1 MSIVC
6 IAACGVRQLVPS
18 GTWRGCRR
26 GVNIVAQRASVAMG
40 RSAMKTGWKLLAGL
54 CLALVLALPATAA
67 ESEAKPENVIVDL
80 HHMIP
85 MRDGVQLAATI
96 WRPSDQAKPL
106 PVVLVM
112 TPYISDETQ
121 ERAVKF
127 ATHGYVY
134 VSVDVRGRG
143 TSQGKFT
150 PLYGNGPDGADV
162 IAWLAKQSWCDGR
175 VVTRG
180 GSYRGMDQWQILS
193 QHPAHLAAAVPTAA
207 VYPGWDFPQPK
218 GVFVSY
224 MAQWLA
230 FTSGQTGQDNLF
242 GDGKYWESR
251 FVEAYEHNQPFNKL
265 ADLAGTNREAFL
277 QWLDHP
283 GYDAYWAAFNP
294 KPADYA
300 AIDIPILTITGYFDG
315 DQPGALR
322 YYREFMANASANAKQ
337 HFYLLMGPWDHP
349 GTRHPQEKLGGLT
362 FDKKS
367 VLDIDQLHI
376 DFFNWILKS
385 GKRPD
390 ILSHRVNYYVMGADE
405 WRHADSLENL
415 SDHTLRLY
423 LSSPDND
430 AQDVFHAGL
439 LTTKKPGEQPADSFK
454 DDPLALAPADELL
467 KGQGD
472 DPLVHSAEAF
482 KQNRLI
488 YASEPLPSSVTL
500 AGALQLLANISL
512 DTPDGDVGAEVDAI
526 LPDGRTLV
534 LGQDFVRARFRHG
547 MAKAEP
553 ATPGVIEPWRFDG
566 FYFSVRELPKG
577 TRLRVVL
584 APLNIPDLQKNYNS
598 GGRLGYET
606 AKDARTATFSVHLGP
621 QHPSYLELPLAPET
635 GSR

>member
-1 MSIVC
+1 
-6 IAACGVRQLVPS
+6 
-18 GTWRGCRR
+18 
-26 GVNIVAQRASVAMG
+26 
-40 RSAMKTGWKLLAGL
+40 MKTGSKLLAAAL
-54 CLALVLALPATAA
+54 CAWALTFSIPVSAA
-67 ESEAKPENVIVDL
+67 GKDNRENVTVDL

-96 WRPSDQAKPL
+96 WRPSDQDKPL

-112 TPYISDETQ
+112 TPYITDETQ

-143 TSQGKFT
+143 TSRGRFT

-162 IAWLAKQSWCDGR
+162 IAWLAKQPWCDGR

-180 GSYRGMDQWQILS
+180 GSYRGMDQWQILAE
-193 QHPAHLAAAVPTAA
+193 HPAHLAAAVPTAA

-230 FTSGQTGQDNLF
+230 FTSGHTGQDNLF
-242 GDGKYWESR
+242 GDGKYWETR
-251 FVEAYEHNQPFNKL
+251 FVDAYESNQPFYKL
-265 ADLAGTNREAFL
+265 ADLAGSNRASFL
-277 QWLDHP
+277 EWLDHP
-283 GYDAYWAAFNP
+283 GYDAYWARYNP
-294 KPADYA
+294 KPDDYKS
-300 AIDIPILTITGYFDG
+300 INIPILTITGYFDG

-376 DFFNWILKS
+376 DFFNWVLKG

-390 ILSHRVNYYVMGADE
+390 LLSHRVNYYVMGADE
-405 WRHADSLENL
+405 WRHADSLKDL
-415 SDHTLRLY
+415 SDHVLRLY
-423 LSSPDND
+423 LSSPDSD
-430 AQDVFHAGL
+430 AHDAFHAGF
-439 LTTKKPGEQPADSFK
+439 LTMTQPGEQPADTFT
-454 DDPLALAPADELL
+454 DDPLKLTPADELL
-467 KGQGD
+467 KDQGD
-472 DPLVHSAEAF
+472 DPLVHSAEPF
-482 KQNRLI
+482 KADRLV
-488 YASEPLPSSVTL
+488 YVSDRLPKAITL
-500 AGALQLLANISL
+500 AGAMQLLANVSL

-534 LGQDFVRARFRHG
+534 LGQDMMRARFRHG
-547 MAKAEP
+547 VTHAEP
-553 ATPGVIEPWRFDG
+553 ARRDAIEPWRFDG
-566 FYFSVRELPKG
+566 FYFTVRELPEG

-606 AKDARTATFSVHLGP
+606 AKDARTATFSVHLDP
-621 QHPSYLELPLAPET
+621 QHPSWLELPLAPA
-635 GSR
+635 SH